1 MAVPAVQSVY
11 QRHKLFA
18 VLTSIGFALLY
29 AELGVFAHA
38 AWRARGDGE
47 AAAIIGAA
55 FIITLAAFLLSF
67 AQARAFSVPGAEQQG
82 SLALPELSAQL
93 GKGAGWVLL
102 AGGICLMLYVY
113 LVAFNLVAATTLFNN
128 LYVISLGGAV
138 LVHVL
143 VMYVRYGTLL
153 YAVKQD
159 SWVKVLVA
167 SAGIGIIIC
176 AAFVV
181 LIGLDIVWLNGIAPD
196 QRGLYGLHVYVRD
209 LYFFTLVLAIYGWH
223 ARWMAD
229 H

>member
-11 QRHKLFA
+11 KRHKLFA
-18 VLTSIGFALLY
+18 VLTSVGFALLY

-47 AAAIIGAA
+47 AALIVGAA
-55 FIITLAAFLLSF
+55 FVISLAAFLTSF
-67 AQARAFSVPGAEQQG
+67 SQARAFSVPGAEQQG
-82 SLALPELSAQL
+82 SLVLPELSTQL

-102 AGGICLMLYVY
+102 ASGICLVLYLY
-113 LVAFNLVAATTLFNN
+113 LVAFNLIAAATLFNN
-128 LYVISLGGAV
+128 IYVFSLAGAV

-143 VMYVRYGTLL
+143 VTYVRYGALL

-159 SWVKVLVA
+159 SWLKVLVT
-167 SAGIGIIIC
+167 SAGLGIIIC
-176 AAFVV
+176 AAFVF
-181 LIGLDIVWLNGIAPD
+181 LIGLDIAWLNGVPPE

-209 LYFFTLVLAIYGWH
+209 LYFFTLVLAVYGWH